1 MIKTSIT
8 LQELRKKIYIKAKA
22 DKSHRFWGLYVHVCK
37 QRTLEEAYQ
46 LVRRN
51 NGAPGID
58 GMTFEDIEQKGA
70 TSFIQAIQQ
79 ELINGTY
86 QPARN
91 RIKEI
96 PKANG
101 KTRKLGIPTIRDRVV
116 QGAVKLVIEPVFEA
130 DFQEGSY
137 GYRPKRTAHQ
147 AIERVAE
154 AVVKEKTRVIDLDL
168 RAYFDTVKHSILL
181 DKVAKRIA
189 DDKIMGLLNQMLK
202 AGGKEGVPQGGVI
215 SPLLSNLSN
224 IYLNEVDKML
234 EKAREVTREGKYT
247 HVEYARFA
255 DDAVIL
261 VDGHQKWDWLWEGIN
276 KRLREE
282 LNKLQVHI
290 NEEKTKS
297 LDLVKGDSFGFLGFD
312 FRRLKTKTCKWRVN
326 YQPKMQARIKEIDKI
341 RDVFKRHAS
350 QPLTR
355 VRDLINPILRGWVQY
370 FRIGN
375 SSKVFGYVK
384 DWLTKKI
391 RRHLMNAKGKRGFG
405 WKRWSTKG
413 LYAIYN
419 IYSNFKV
426 SPRKFA
432 ATR

>member
-8 LQELRKKIYIKAKA
+8 LQELRRKIYIKAKA

-37 QRTLEEAYQ
+37 QNTLEEAYQ
-46 LVRRN
+46 MVKRN

-58 GMTFEDIEQKGA
+58 GMTFDDIEQAGMQN
-70 TSFIQAIQQ
+70 FIQNIRE
-79 ELINGTY
+79 ELINGSY

-101 KTRKLGIPTIRDRVV
+101 KTRKLGIPTIKDRVV
-116 QGAVKLVIEPVFEA
+116 QGAVKLIIEPVFEA
-130 DFQEGSY
+130 DFQDGSY

-147 AIERVAE
+147 AIEKVAE

-168 RAYFDTVKHSILL
+168 KSYFDTVKHHILL

-189 DDKIMGLLNQMLK
+189 DDKIMRLLKQMLK

-215 SPLLSNLSN
+215 SPLLSNV
-224 IYLNEVDKML
+224 YLNEIDKML
-234 EKAREVTREGKYT
+234 EKAKETTREGKYI
-247 HVEYARFA
+247 HLEYARFA
-255 DDAVIL
+255 DDYVIL
-261 VDGHQKWDWLWEGIN
+261 VDGHCKWDWLWKGIN
-276 KRLREE
+276 RRLREE
-282 LNKLQVHI
+282 LDKLQVHI
-290 NEEKTKS
+290 NEEKTKQ
-297 LDLVKGDSFGFLGFD
+297 LDLVKGESFGFLGFD
-312 FRRLKTKTCKWRVN
+312 FRRLKTKTGKWRVN
-326 YQPKMQARIKEIDKI
+326 YQPKMQARVKVMDRIK
-341 RDVFKRHAS
+341 DVFKRHKS

-355 VRDLINPILRGWVQY
+355 VRNIINPILRGWVQY
-370 FRIGN
+370 FKIGN

-384 DWLTKKI
+384 DWLTRKI
-391 RRHLMNAKGKRGFG
+391 RRHLMKAKGKQGFG

-419 IYSNFKV
+419 IYSDFKV
-426 SPRKFA
+426 APRKFVP
-432 ATR
+432 TDRR

>member
-8 LQELRKKIYIKAKA
+8 LQELRRKIYVKAKA

-37 QRTLEEAYQ
+37 QSTLEEAYRM
-46 LVRRN
+46 VKRN

-58 GMTFEDIEQKGA
+58 GMTFDDIEQKGVE
-70 TSFIQAIQQ
+70 SFLQNIQQ
-79 ELINGTY
+79 ELIDGSY

-96 PKANG
+96 LKENG

-116 QGAVKLVIEPVFEA
+116 QGAMKLIIEPVFES

-168 RAYFDTVKHSILL
+168 RAFFDTVKHHILL

-189 DDKIMGLLNQMLK
+189 DDRIMRLLNQMLK

-215 SPLLSNLSN
+215 SPLLSN

-234 EKAREVTREGKYT
+234 EKAKETTREGKYM
-247 HVEYARFA
+247 HLEYARFA
-255 DDAVIL
+255 DDVVIL
-261 VDGHQKWDWLWEGIN
+261 VDGHHKWDWLWSGIN

-290 NEEKTKS
+290 NEEKTKQ
-297 LDLVKGDSFGFLGFD
+297 LDLVNGDSFGFLGFD
-312 FRRLKTKTCKWRVN
+312 FRRLKTKTGKWRVN
-326 YQPKMQARIKEIDKI
+326 YQPKMQARVKMMDKI
-341 RDVFKRHAS
+341 RDVFKRHES

-370 FRIGN
+370 FRIGH
-375 SSKVFGYVK
+375 SSKAFGYVK

-391 RRHLMNAKGKRGFG
+391 RRHLMRAKGKQGFG
-405 WKRWSTKG
+405 WKQWSTKG
-413 LYAIYN
+413 LYAKYN

-426 SPRKFA
+426 SPRKFVP
-432 ATR
+432 T

>member
-8 LQELRKKIYIKAKA
+8 LQELRRKIYLKAKA
-22 DKSHRFWGLYVHVCK
+22 DKTHRFWGLYVHVCK
-37 QRTLEEAYQ
+37 ESTLAESYRLAT
-46 LVRRN
+46 RN

-58 GMTFEDIEQKGA
+58 GMTFDDIEKDGVEIFLQR
-70 TSFIQAIQQ
+70 IQEQ
-79 ELINGTY
+79 LVKGTY
-86 QPARN
+86 QPVRN

-101 KTRKLGIPTIRDRVV
+101 KTRKLGIATIRDRVV
-116 QGAVKLVIEPVFEA
+116 QGAVKLILEPVFES

-168 RAYFDTVKHSILL
+168 RSYFDTVKHHIVL
-181 DKVAKRIA
+181 AKIAERIA
-189 DDKIMGLLNQMLK
+189 DEKILRLVKQMLK
-202 AGGKEGVPQGGVI
+202 IGGKEGVPQGSVL
-215 SPLLSNLSN
+215 SPLLSN
-224 IYLNEVDKML
+224 IYLNEMDKML
-234 EKAREVTREGKYT
+234 EKAKETTREGKYT

-255 DDAVIL
+255 DDVVIL
-261 VDGHQKWDWLWEGIN
+261 VDGHPKWDWLWAGIN

-290 NEEKTKS
+290 NEEKTRQ

-312 FRRLKTKTCKWRVN
+312 FRRLKTKAGKWRVN
-326 YQPKMQARIKEIDKI
+326 YQPKMQARSKVIESI
-341 RDVFKRHAS
+341 RDVFQRFES

-355 VRDLINPILRGWVQY
+355 VRDLINPILRGWAQY
-370 FRIGN
+370 FKIGN

-384 DWLTKKI
+384 DWLTGKI
-391 RRHLMNAKGKRGFG
+391 RRHLMKAKGKQGFG
-405 WKRWSTKG
+405 WKQWSTKG
-413 LYAIYN
+413 LYAVYN
-419 IYSNFKV
+419 IYSDFKV
-426 SPRKFA
+426 SPRKVVPA
-432 ATR
+432 R

>member
-8 LQELRKKIYIKAKA
+8 LQELRRKIYVKAKA
-22 DKSHRFWGLYVHVCK
+22 DKSHRFWGLYVHICK
-37 QRTLEEAYQ
+37 QSTLEEAYRM
-46 LVRRN
+46 VKRN

-58 GMTFEDIEQKGA
+58 GMTFDEIEQKGVE
-70 TSFIQAIQQ
+70 SFIQVIQQ
-79 ELINGTY
+79 ELIDGSY

-96 PKANG
+96 LKESG

-116 QGAVKLVIEPVFEA
+116 QGAVKLIIEPVFES

-168 RAYFDTVKHSILL
+168 RAYFDTVKHHILL

-189 DDKIMGLLNQMLK
+189 DDKIMRLLNQMLK

-215 SPLLSNLSN
+215 SPILSN
-224 IYLNEVDKML
+224 IYLNEVDRML
-234 EKAREVTREGKYT
+234 EKAKETTREGKYT
-247 HVEYARFA
+247 HLEYARFA
-255 DDAVIL
+255 DDVVIL
-261 VDGHQKWDWLWEGIN
+261 VDGHHKWDWLWAGIN
-276 KRLREE
+276 MRLREE
-282 LNKLQVHI
+282 LNKLQVHV
-290 NEEKTKS
+290 NEEKTKQ

-312 FRRLKTKTCKWRVN
+312 FRRLKTKTGKWRVN
-326 YQPKMQARIKEIDKI
+326 YQPKMQARVKVMDKI
-341 RDVFKRHAS
+341 RDVFKRHES

-370 FRIGN
+370 FRIGH
-375 SSKVFGYVK
+375 SSKAFGYVK
-384 DWLTKKI
+384 DWLTKRI
-391 RRHLMNAKGKRGFG
+391 RRHLMRAKGKQGFG
-405 WKRWSTKG
+405 WKQWSTKG
-413 LYAIYN
+413 LYAKYN

-426 SPRKFA
+426 SPRNFVP
-432 ATR
+432 T

>member
-8 LQELRKKIYIKAKA
+8 LQELRRKIYIKAKA
-22 DKSHRFWGLYVHVCK
+22 DKAHRFWGLYVHVSK
-37 QRTLEEAYQ
+37 QSTLEEAYQ
-46 LVRRN
+46 MVKRN

-58 GMTFEDIEQKGA
+58 GMTFDDIEQTGVQL
-70 TSFIQAIQQ
+70 FLQNIQE
-79 ELINGTY
+79 ELINDSY
-86 QPARN
+86 QPSRN

-101 KTRKLGIPTIRDRVV
+101 KTRKLGIPTIKDRVV
-116 QGAVKLVIEPVFEA
+116 QGAVKLIIEPVFEA
-130 DFQEGSY
+130 DFQDGSY

-147 AIERVAE
+147 AIEKVAE

-168 RAYFDTVKHSILL
+168 KSYFDTVKHHILL

-189 DDKIMGLLNQMLK
+189 DDEIMRLLKQMLK

-215 SPLLSNLSN
+215 SPLLSN
-224 IYLNEVDKML
+224 IYLNEIDKML
-234 EKAREVTREGKYT
+234 EKAKETTREGKYT
-247 HVEYARFA
+247 HLEYARFA
-255 DDAVIL
+255 DDCVIL
-261 VDGHQKWDWLWEGIN
+261 VDGHPKWDWLWKGVN
-276 KRLREE
+276 RRLREE
-282 LNKLQVHI
+282 LDKLQVHI
-290 NEEKTKS
+290 NEEKTKY

-312 FRRLKTKTCKWRVN
+312 FRRLKTKAGKWRVN
-326 YQPKMQARIKEIDKI
+326 YQPKMQARVKVMEKIK
-341 RDVFKRHAS
+341 DVFNRHES

-355 VRDLINPILRGWVQY
+355 VRDIINPILRGWVQY

-391 RRHLMNAKGKRGFG
+391 RRHLMKAKGKQGFG
-405 WKRWSTKG
+405 WKQWSTKG

-419 IYSNFKV
+419 IYSDFKV
-426 SPRKFA
+426 APRKFA
-432 ATR
+432 PT

>member
-8 LQELRKKIYIKAKA
+8 LQELRRKIYIKAKA
-22 DKSHRFWGLYVHVCK
+22 DKAHRFWGLYVHACK
-37 QRTLEEAYQ
+37 QSTLEEAYQ
-46 LVRRN
+46 MVKRN
-51 NGAPGID
+51 NGAAGID
-58 GMTFEDIEQKGA
+58 AVTFDDIEQTGVKNFLQ
-70 TSFIQAIQQ
+70 SIQE
-79 ELINGTY
+79 ELINNSY
-86 QPARN
+86 QPVRN

-101 KTRKLGIPTIRDRVV
+101 KTRKLGIPTIKDRVV
-116 QGAVKLVIEPVFEA
+116 QGAVKLIIEPVFEA

-147 AIERVAE
+147 AIEKVAE

-168 RAYFDTVKHSILL
+168 KSYFDTVKHHILL

-189 DDKIMGLLNQMLK
+189 DNKIMSLLKQMLK

-215 SPLLSNLSN
+215 SPLLSN
-224 IYLNEVDKML
+224 IYLNEIDKML
-234 EKAREVTREGKYT
+234 EKAKEATREGKYM
-247 HVEYARFA
+247 HLEYARFA
-255 DDAVIL
+255 DDCVIL
-261 VDGHQKWDWLWEGIN
+261 VDGHRKWDWLWNGVN

-282 LNKLQVHI
+282 LNKLQVSI
-290 NEEKTKS
+290 NEEKTKQ

-312 FRRLKTKTCKWRVN
+312 FRRLKTKTGKWRVN
-326 YQPKMQARIKEIDKI
+326 YQPKMQARVKVMEKIK
-341 RDVFKRHAS
+341 DVFKRHES

-355 VRDLINPILRGWVQY
+355 VRDIINPILRGWVQY
-370 FRIGN
+370 FKIGN

-391 RRHLMNAKGKRGFG
+391 RRHLMKAKGKQGFG
-405 WKRWSTKG
+405 WKQWSTTG

-419 IYSNFKV
+419 IYSDFKV
-426 SPRKFA
+426 APRKFA
-432 ATR
+432 PT

>member
-1 MIKTSIT
+1 MIKTSNT
-8 LQELRKKIYIKAKA
+8 LQELRRKIYIKAKA
-22 DKSHRFWGLYVHVCK
+22 EKSHRFWGLYVHVCK
-37 QRTLEEAYQ
+37 QSTLEEAYRM
-46 LVRRN
+46 VKRN

-58 GMTFEDIEQKGA
+58 GMTFEDIEQQGVE
-70 TSFIQAIQQ
+70 SFLQSIQQ
-79 ELINGTY
+79 ELINESY
-86 QPARN
+86 QPTRN

-101 KTRKLGIPTIRDRVV
+101 KTRRLGIPTIRDRVV
-116 QGAVKLVIEPVFEA
+116 QGAVKLIIEPVFES

-168 RAYFDTVKHSILL
+168 RAYFDTVKHHILL

-189 DDKIMGLLNQMLK
+189 DDKIMRLLNQMLK

-215 SPLLSNLSN
+215 SPLLSN
-224 IYLNEVDKML
+224 IYLNEIDKML
-234 EKAREVTREGKYT
+234 EKAKETTREGKYT
-247 HVEYARFA
+247 HLEYARFA
-255 DDAVIL
+255 DDVVIL
-261 VDGHQKWDWLWEGIN
+261 VDGHPKWEWLWAGIN

-290 NEEKTKS
+290 NEEKTKQ
-297 LDLVKGDSFGFLGFD
+297 LDLIKGDSFGFLGFD
-312 FRRLKTKTCKWRVN
+312 FRRLKAKSGKWRVN
-326 YQPKMQARIKEIDKI
+326 YQPKMQSRVKVMDKI
-341 RDVFKRHAS
+341 RDVFKRHES

-355 VRDLINPILRGWVQY
+355 VKDLINPILRGWVQY
-370 FRIGN
+370 FRIGH
-375 SSKVFGYVK
+375 SSKAFGYVK

-391 RRHLMNAKGKRGFG
+391 RRHLMRAKGKAGFG
-405 WKRWSTKG
+405 WKQWSTKG
-413 LYAIYN
+413 LYAMYN

-432 ATR
+432 TT

>member
-1 MIKTSIT
+1 M
-8 LQELRKKIYIKAKA
+8 QELRRKIYVKAKA
-22 DKSHRFWGLYVHVCK
+22 DKSHRFWGLYVHICK
-37 QRTLEEAYQ
+37 QSTLEEAYRM
-46 LVRRN
+46 VKRN

-58 GMTFEDIEQKGA
+58 GMTFDEIEQKGVE
-70 TSFIQAIQQ
+70 SFIQVIQQ
-79 ELINGTY
+79 ELIDGSY

-96 PKANG
+96 LKESG

-116 QGAVKLVIEPVFEA
+116 QGAVKLIIEPVFES

-168 RAYFDTVKHSILL
+168 RAYFDTVKHHILL

-189 DDKIMGLLNQMLK
+189 DDKIMRLLNQMLK

-215 SPLLSNLSN
+215 SPILSN
-224 IYLNEVDKML
+224 IYLNEVDRML
-234 EKAREVTREGKYT
+234 EKAKETTREGKYT
-247 HVEYARFA
+247 HLEYARFA
-255 DDAVIL
+255 DDVVIL
-261 VDGHQKWDWLWEGIN
+261 VDGHHKWDWLWAGIN
-276 KRLREE
+276 MRLREE
-282 LNKLQVHI
+282 LNKLQVHV
-290 NEEKTKS
+290 NEEKTKQ

-312 FRRLKTKTCKWRVN
+312 FRRLKTKTGKWRVN
-326 YQPKMQARIKEIDKI
+326 YQPKMQARVKVMDKI
-341 RDVFKRHAS
+341 RDVFKRHES

-370 FRIGN
+370 FRIGH
-375 SSKVFGYVK
+375 SSKAFGYVK
-384 DWLTKKI
+384 DWLTKRI
-391 RRHLMNAKGKRGFG
+391 RRHLMRAKGKQGFG
-405 WKRWSTKG
+405 WKQWSTKG
-413 LYAIYN
+413 LYAKYN

-426 SPRKFA
+426 SPRNFVP
-432 ATR
+432 T